1 MKLYKVGGFVRD
13 QILGVKAKDLD
24 YAVEASSFDA
34 MRYDIIQMGGEI
46 FLETPQYF
54 TMRAKLSDKF
64 CNQSVADFVL
74 CRKESQYSDGR
85 HPDKVE
91 VGTIYDD
98 LARRDFTM
106 NAIAL
111 CEDGT
116 YIDPHNGIFDIERR
130 LIRCVGS
137 PEERFNEDA
146 LRMLRAIRF
155 SITKRFSMNDDI
167 QDCLNNWNFVNLLQ
181 NISIERVRE
190 ELYKC
195 FACDTHTTLYLLHRY
210 WKIGEVIFYKM
221 GLKLKPTLERM

>member
-13 QILGVKAKDLD
+13 KLLGVKSKDID
-24 YAVEASSFDA
+24 YAIEAPSFDD
-34 MRYDIIQMGGEI
+34 MRNDIIELGGEI
-46 FLETPQYF
+46 FLETPQFF
-54 TMRAKLSDKF
+54 TIRAKIKGE
-64 CNQSVADFVL
+64 VADFVL

-91 VGTIYDD
+91 IGTIYDD

-116 YIDPHNGIFDIERR
+116 YIDPHGGIKDIEKYR
-130 LIRCVGS
+130 IVRCVGS
-137 PEERFNEDA
+137 TYERFNEDA

-155 SITKRFSMNDDI
+155 AITKKFVLHEDI
-167 QDCLNNWNFVNLLQ
+167 CSCLHDWEFVDTLKKV
-181 NISIERVRE
+181 SIERIRE
-190 ELYKC
+190 ELYRC
-195 FACDTHTTLYLLHRY
+195 FAFDTMETLFALER
-210 WKIGEVIFYKM
+210 FYKIQEVVFDEM

>member
-13 QILGVKAKDLD
+13 KILGVKSHDLD
-24 YAVEASSFDA
+24 YAVECSSFEE
-34 MRYDIIQMGGEI
+34 MKNEIFNMGGEI
-46 FLETPQYF
+46 FLSSPQFF
-54 TMRAKLSDKF
+54 TIRAQL
-64 CNQSVADFVL
+64 NGEVADFVL
-74 CRKESQYSDGR
+74 CRKESGYNDGR
-85 HPDKVE
+85 HPDNVE

-116 YIDPHNGIFDIERR
+116 YLDPHGGIFDIERC
-130 LIRCVGS
+130 LIRCVGNPS
-137 PEERFNEDA
+137 DRFNEDA

-155 SITKRFSMNDDI
+155 SITKRFSMSDDI
-167 QDCLNNWNFVNLLQ
+167 QDCLNDWNFVNLLQ
-181 NISIERVRE
+181 KISIERIRD

-195 FACDTHTTLYLLHRY
+195 FACDTHATLYLLHKY

>member
-13 QILGVKAKDLD
+13 KLLCVKSKDID
-24 YAVEASSFDA
+24 YAVESPSFDD
-34 MRYDIIQMGGEI
+34 MRNGIIELGGEI

-54 TMRAKLSDKF
+54 TIRAKL
-64 CNQSVADFVL
+64 NGEVADFVL

-111 CEDGT
+111 CEDGS
-116 YIDPHNGIFDIERR
+116 YIDPHGGIKDIEKYR
-130 LIRCVGS
+130 IVRCVGS
-137 PEERFNEDA
+137 AEERFNEDA

-155 SITKRFSMNDDI
+155 AITKGFRLHADI
-167 QDCLNNWNFVNLLQ
+167 CLYLRDKNNVDRLKNV
-181 NISIERVRE
+181 SIERIRE

-195 FACDTHTTLYLLHRY
+195 FAYNTYKSFCLLNEF
-210 WKIGEVIFYKM
+210 WFVGEVIFDEM